1 MEKALAAYFLKIQ
14 HITSAQRDAPQWAV
28 SAFFRVV
35 SSFKIVLS
43 RANAYSSNSTEFE
56 SVIFDLSFLVKSD
69 KRIYWKDSE
78 MFHYL
83 NMGWNN
89 LNNMKLGLID
99 L

>member
-1 MEKALAAYFLKIQ
+1 MLHSEQCLLFSGLL
-14 HITSAQRDAPQWAV
+14 
-28 SAFFRVV
+28 
-35 SSFKIVLS
+35 SFKIVLS
-43 RANAYSSNSTEFE
+43 RANAYSSNSTELE

-89 LNNMKLGLID
+89 LNNVKLGPID